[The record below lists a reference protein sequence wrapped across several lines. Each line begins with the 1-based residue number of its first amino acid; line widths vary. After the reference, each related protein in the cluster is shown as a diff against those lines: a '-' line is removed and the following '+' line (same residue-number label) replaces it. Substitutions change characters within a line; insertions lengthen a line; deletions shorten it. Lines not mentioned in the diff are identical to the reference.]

1 MALRLRKDKQSLSQ
15 TNGFSQPLTPS
26 FFLLCYTVST
36 KTAKEAA
43 KMLRKYDTIQ
53 DAQSHL
59 PAALPSSEMV
69 VHITGRSFMQRLSD
83 YLCRHELEFW
93 VFQLLLVPLLVLLV
107 LVATVYKGNIIK
119 INNGLPMYQDCL

>member
-69 VHITGRSFMQRLSD
+69 VHITGRSFMQRLSG
-83 YLCRHELEFW
+83 YFCRHELEFW
-93 VFQLLLVPLLVLLV
+93 VFQLLFVPLLVLLV
-107 LVATVYKGNIIK
+107 LVLFMTVI
-119 INNGLPMYQDCL
+119 GLLAAGICSLV

>member
-1 MALRLRKDKQSLSQ
+1 
-15 TNGFSQPLTPS
+15 
-26 FFLLCYTVST
+26 
-36 KTAKEAA
+36 
-43 KMLRKYDTIQ
+43 MLKKYDTTQ

>member
-1 MALRLRKDKQSLSQ
+1 
-15 TNGFSQPLTPS
+15 
-26 FFLLCYTVST
+26 
-36 KTAKEAA
+36 
-43 KMLRKYDTIQ
+43 MLNDTTQ

-69 VHITGRSFMQRLSD
+69 VPITGRSFMQRLSD

-107 LVATVYKGNIIK
+107 LVLFMTVI
-119 INNGLPMYQDCL
+119 GLLAAGICSLV